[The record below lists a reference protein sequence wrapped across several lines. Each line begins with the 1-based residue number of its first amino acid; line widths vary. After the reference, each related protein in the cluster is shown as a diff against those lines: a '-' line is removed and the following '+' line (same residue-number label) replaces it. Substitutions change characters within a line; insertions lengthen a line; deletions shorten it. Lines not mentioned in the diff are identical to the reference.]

1 MTNAPY
7 PTVRFG
13 DVAREVSESTRT
25 PLEDGFERYIG
36 LEHLDPESLKIRR
49 WGLIE
54 ETETTFTRV
63 FRAGQ
68 VLFGRRRAYQ
78 RKAALAEFDGIC
90 SGDIIVMEAKPDK
103 LLPELLPF
111 IVQTEGFYEHALS
124 TSAGSLSP
132 RTKWS
137 ALAKYEFPLPPLD
150 EQRRIAEILWAVE
163 ETYDVFQHVYL
174 ELGQV
179 KQSFVENA
187 FSTSDKIVCCGD
199 FTEFI
204 TTGSRGWADHYVEA
218 GSIFLR
224 VTNLTRENTELDL
237 SDLKYVI
244 PPETTEKHRTRV
256 KPGDLLVS
264 ASADLGRVA
273 VIPHNFPEAYINQHV
288 AIVRFRDEVN
298 ARYVANYFLSKM
310 GQRQFLKYNE
320 GGTKSSLNFRGI
332 QSLQFPFVEKEHQEN
347 VLRSIDKIDSNI
359 IKALKHL
366 EAIKTLKTQL
376 IYELLSVKADV

>member
-1 MTNAPY
+1 MNRNDTY
-7 PTVRFG
+7 STVRFG
-13 DVAREVSESTRT
+13 DMVQNINERIL
-25 PLEDGFERYIG
+25 PEDAEGLPYVG

-49 WGLIE
+49 WGTPDEVEAQKLRFYTGDII
-54 ETETTFTRV
+54 
-63 FRAGQ
+63 
-68 VLFGRRRAYQ
+68 FGKRRYYQ
-78 RKAALAEFDGIC
+78 KKLAVADFDGIC
-90 SGDIIVMEAKPDK
+90 SAHAMVLRAKPNVV
-103 LLPELLPF
+103 LPEFLPF
-111 IVQTEGFYEHALS
+111 FMQSEMFFERAMAISV
-124 TSAGSLSP
+124 GSLSP
-132 RTKWS
+132 TINWS
-137 ALAKYEFPLPPLD
+137 TLAKQEFPLPPMD
-150 EQRRIAEILWAVE
+150 EQRRIAEILWALE
-163 ETYDVFQHVYL
+163 ETYDAFQHVYL

-179 KQSFVENA
+179 KKSFVESA
-187 FSTSDKIVCCGD
+187 FSTSDKIACCGD

-204 TTGSRGWADHYVEA
+204 TTGSRGWAEHYVEA

-298 ARYVANYFLSKM
+298 ARYVANYFLSRM

-332 QSLQFPFVEKEHQEN
+332 QSLQFPFIEKEHQEN
-347 VLRSIDKIDSNI
+347 ILRSIDEIDSNI
-359 IKALKHL
+359 TKTLKHL